1 MATTTTAVGSDGV
14 SFDLVAPAPPARP
27 RTLLFATA
35 LVAAACAMAIFAVV
49 AIYIEARHGVRAG
62 RQTWLPA
69 GAIPLIGPNMALFT
83 LLLSL
88 LSVRWA
94 HDAIAH
100 DDRQNTW
107 VAIGIT
113 LLLGVG
119 FINADSFI
127 WGGLHLGVHKSEAA
141 LLILI
146 AGGMHLAMVIGALV
160 FLLLTAFRTLGGQFS
175 SSNREGVVAAALF
188 WYVTVAVYCVLW
200 YAIYVTK

>member
-1 MATTTTAVGSDGV
+1 MTTTHGAIASDGV
-14 SFDLVAPAPPARP
+14 SFDLVPPPPPARP
-27 RTLLFATA
+27 RSLLFATA
-35 LVAAACAMAIFAVV
+35 LVAAGCTMAILSVV
-49 AIYIEARHGVRAG
+49 AIYIGARPGVRAAG
-62 RQTWLPA
+62 REWLPA
-69 GAIPLIGPNMALFT
+69 GSIPLIGPNMALFT

-94 HDAIAH
+94 HDAITN

-127 WGGLHLGVHKSEAA
+127 WGGMHLGVHHSQAA
-141 LLILI
+141 LLIFT
-146 AGGMHLAMVIGALV
+146 AGGMHLAMVMGALI
-160 FLLLTAFRTLGGQFS
+160 FLVLTAFRTLGGQFS
-175 SSNREGVVAAALF
+175 STNREGVAAAALF